1 MDMERV
7 PHRTLAER
15 KSRLFGPSRGRRRA
29 PRSDAQK
36 PIVSPHESAQVPR
49 EIVAEDEDGHPYGA
63 IDIEMSSCPLLVEC
77 SRIVHAAVAKV
88 YKDWREPPTD
98 FQYVARDLRDR
109 GHHIAMGR
117 APRAVKILPASLLRT
132 IARDDRPQ

>member
-1 MDMERV
+1 MSSSNVDFLSDDGEFYGEFYEDPAQTDGPRF
-7 PHRTLAER
+7 
-15 KSRLFGPSRGRRRA
+15 RLSLGW
-29 PRSDAQK
+29 
-36 PIVSPHESAQVPR
+36 IWNESHTVPR